1 MKTLG
6 YFKIWY
12 WRKITHQHH
21 HHTIL
26 KTYLKEKFKKVLFKI
41 RTPNMYNIF
50 KISIATAQLDI
61 GQHVCSLNNV
71 VSQKILFCTSA
82 FHYCLQSINYIFE
95 AKKVTWFQQ
104 NYPFSSHFYQLIL
117 QGAPPWICQV
127 LAFRKPFKKNVL
139 DCRGGGGQLK

>member
-1 MKTLG
+1 
-6 YFKIWY
+6 
-12 WRKITHQHH
+12 
-21 HHTIL
+21 
-26 KTYLKEKFKKVLFKI
+26 
-41 RTPNMYNIF
+41 MYNIF

-82 FHYCLQSINYIFE
+82 FDYCLQNINYIFE

-117 QGAPPWICQV
+117 QGAPPEFTKYW
-127 LAFRKPFKKNVL
+127 LLGSHLKKTSYTVEGV
-139 DCRGGGGQLK
+139 GGS